1 MRYSTQVV
9 IIDCWEILG
18 KGKNYHHHHVG
29 SGTSMSPAL
38 ALVGHR
44 HAAGSGLGFAGH
56 VVGVHGVGIAA
67 MQVLRPAGP

>member
-1 MRYSTQVV
+1 
-9 IIDCWEILG
+9 
-18 KGKNYHHHHVG
+18 
-29 SGTSMSPAL
+29 MSPAL